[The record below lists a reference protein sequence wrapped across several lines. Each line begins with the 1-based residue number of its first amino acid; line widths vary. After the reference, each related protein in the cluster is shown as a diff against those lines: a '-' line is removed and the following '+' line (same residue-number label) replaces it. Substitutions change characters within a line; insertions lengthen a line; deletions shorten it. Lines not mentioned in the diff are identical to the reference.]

1 MKDMT
6 PLKPPTAQYLQTRS
20 MPNCESILLAG
31 GAFLKVMVLEDDE
44 MLLELYEEC
53 IRRCPLGIDFV
64 PFLTAIL

>member
-1 MKDMT
+1 MT
-6 PLKPPTAQYLQTRS
+6 
-20 MPNCESILLAG
+20 NCESILLAG